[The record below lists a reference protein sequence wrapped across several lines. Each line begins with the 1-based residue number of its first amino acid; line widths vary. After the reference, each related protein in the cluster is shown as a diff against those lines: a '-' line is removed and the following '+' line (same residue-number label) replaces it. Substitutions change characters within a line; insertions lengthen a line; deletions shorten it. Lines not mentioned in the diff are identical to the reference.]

1 MRRAG
6 VVLIVFVVLPAGC
19 GAAGTTRAPAARY
32 LSPPTVNCPAI
43 TGLARAEPLA
53 AGFVPVVAGRCT
65 FTLVV
70 EGPVA
75 ESPVAES
82 PVAESPAARQPGD
95 KLKAPRGAGR
105 AGRAGWEWVAVQ
117 RSSGPFDAL
126 VKALRAPAAAGT
138 STICPD
144 VLNAPIVLTLTDAAG
159 RTVMP
164 ALPATSCNRPDPA
177 VQQAIDRLPWT
188 TTARRP
194 AGGGGTGPIR

>member
-1 MRRAG
+1 MRRATA
-6 VVLIVFVVLPAGC
+6 VLIVLVVLPAGC

-70 EGPVA
+70 E
-75 ESPVAES
+75 
-82 PVAESPAARQPGD
+82 SPAARQPGD

-105 AGRAGWEWVAVQ
+105 AGWEWVTVQ

-126 VKALRAPAAAGT
+126 AEALRAPAAAGT

-194 AGGGGTGPIR
+194 AGGGGAGPIR